1 LTRDSLWNQA
11 SPERAEWAARAHSIR
26 VEDELARRGFD
37 YWTWP
42 AHNDVGQ
49 SCPICGGKDRFAVNT
64 KKQVFNCRVC
74 HAKGGVIDL
83 VKALDGVGYLDAI
96 ATLAGAA
103 PVRTDCSI
111 AKQSSPA
118 TKQRKEELP
127 NGTGPLALA
136 LWRAARDPRGTIV
149 EAYLRSRGLDLPD
162 EAAGDAIRFHPHCPF
177 GEARHPAM
185 ICLVRNI
192 VSNEPQAIHRTAL
205 TPDGTA
211 IKHDDKTFRLTLGPT
226 AGGAIKLDPDEDV
239 TMGLTI
245 GEGLETCLSAAQM
258 GLRPVWAAINA
269 GAIETFPVLDGI
281 EALTLLREFDADGTP
296 NAASVRAIE
305 ACARRWLAAD
315 KQILHAT
322 PPDGC
327 GDANDILKNRIARA

>member
-1 LTRDSLWNQA
+1 MLAIKQLLPDELVDS
-11 SPERAEWAARAHSIR
+11 ARMIR
-26 VEDELARRGFD
+26 IEDELDRRGIRLKGRVER
-37 YWTWP
+37 
-42 AHNDVGQ
+42 VGP
-49 SCPICGGKDRFAVNT
+49 CPVCDGLDRFAINT
-64 KKQVFNCRVC
+64 KKQLWNCRGC
-74 HAKGGVIDL
+74 GKGGGDAISL
-83 VKALDGVGYLDAI
+83 VMHLDGLDFRTAVMKI
-96 ATLAGAA
+96 TGAVETQTA
-103 PVRTDCSI
+103 QIITDCSI
-111 AKQSSPA
+111 PKQPA
-118 TKQRKEELP
+118 LVLKQRKEELP

-149 EAYLRSRGLDLPD
+149 EAYLRSRCLDLPD
-162 EAAGDAIRFHPHCPF
+162 EAVGDAIRFHPHCPF

-185 ICLVRNI
+185 VCLVRNI
-192 VSNEPQAIHRTAL
+192 ITNEPQAIHRTAL
-205 TPDGTA
+205 TPDGPA
-211 IKHDDKTFRLTLGPT
+211 IKHDGKTYRLTLGPT
-226 AGGAIKLDPDEDV
+226 GGGAIKLSPDEDV
-239 TMGLTI
+239 TMGLAI
-245 GEGLETCLSAAQM
+245 GEGVETCLSAAQM